1 MELRVIDFDILTRN
15 FQPYVDGYKNIE
27 SEKRAMLDSIQPV
40 RKEMESIMKSASSIL
55 DEVSQQKSAERFRT
69 LQDSLMKSDNDFK
82 YKLKGLQE
90 DLNTSVFEQLSEI
103 VSVWAKE
110 NSINVVMDKMEVI
123 FNTDDIDATEDILS
137 VVKEKGLFYKVE
149 VIEDEKVEEVEI
161 IDEKV
166 KSGQTFDLIADY
178 AEPLPVK
185 IIADLLGFPESEEHL
200 LRPWS
205 QAIVKMYEVNPTV
218 QYQSEAKVA
227 AQEFADYVRALAESR
242 KKTPGADLIS
252 DLAIVEENG
261 EKLNMHELVA
271 TCVLL
276 LNAGHEAS
284 VNAFGNG
291 MVAALQRPD
300 QTALLR
306 DNSRGITNT
315 ALEEFMRFDAPLH
328 MFERTATADT
338 EIGGVSIK
346 EGQKIAALIGS
357 ANRDETVFSS
367 PESMDLTRDPNPHIG
382 FGAGIH
388 FCIGAPL
395 ARLEMSVSL
404 PALWEKYPHMQLAGD
419 AIRRPTFVLRG
430 YESVAISA

>member
-1 MELRVIDFDILTRN
+1 MIDFNDPAFVSDPYPALKDLRSAGKPVWHEGMQMFLAARHNDANDVFRN
-15 FQPYVDGYKNIE
+15 KSLGRIFK
-27 SEKRAMLDSIQPV
+27 EKVPEFEWEIFNWLHAD
-40 RKEMESIMKSASSIL
+40 SIL
-55 DEVSQQKSAERFRT
+55 DSEPPKHTRLRSLVAKAFNRQKIEGMRPAVERIT
-69 LQDSLMKSDNDFK
+69 D
-82 YKLKGLQE
+82 
-90 DLNTSVFEQLSEI
+90 QLLE
-103 VSVWAKE
+103 A
-110 NSINVVMDKMEVI
+110 
-123 FNTDDIDATEDILS
+123 
-137 VVKEKGLFYKVE
+137 
-149 VIEDEKVEEVEI
+149 

-166 KSGQTFDLIADY
+166 RSGQTFDVIAEY

-205 QAIVKMYEVNPTV
+205 QAIVKMYEVNP
-218 QYQSEAKVA
+218 SEQHQNEAQVA
-227 AQEFADYVRALAESR
+227 AGEFADYVRDLAESR
-242 KKTPGADLIS
+242 KKRPGKDLIS
-252 DLAIVEENG
+252 DLASVEENG

-291 MVAALQRPD
+291 MVAVLQRPD
-300 QTALLR
+300 QAALLR
-306 DNSRGITNT
+306 ENPRAITET

-328 MFERTATADT
+328 LFERTATADT
-338 EIGGVSIK
+338 DIGGVQIL

-357 ANRDETVFSS
+357 ANRDETAFST

-388 FCIGAPL
+388 FCLGAPL

-404 PALWEKYPHMQLAGD
+404 PALWEKYPKMQLAGE

-430 YESVAISA
+430 YESFAVQAD

>member
-1 MELRVIDFDILTRN
+1 MIDFTDPVFVENPYPGLKQLRAEGKPVWHDGLQMFLAARHNDANDVFRN
-15 FQPYVDGYKNIE
+15 KSLGRIFK
-27 SEKRAMLDSIQPV
+27 EKTPEFEWEIFNWLHAD
-40 RKEMESIMKSASSIL
+40 SIL
-55 DEVSQQKSAERFRT
+55 DSEPPKHTRLRSLVAKAFNRQKIEGMRPAVGRIT
-69 LQDSLMKSDNDFK
+69 
-82 YKLKGLQE
+82 
-90 DLNTSVFEQLSEI
+90 EQLLD
-103 VSVWAKE
+103 A
-110 NSINVVMDKMEVI
+110 
-123 FNTDDIDATEDILS
+123 IDH
-137 VVKEKGLFYKVE
+137 
-149 VIEDEKVEEVEI
+149 
-161 IDEKV
+161 KV
-166 KSGQTFDLIADY
+166 KSGETFDLIADY

-205 QAIVKMYEVNPTV
+205 QAIVKMYEVNPSL
-218 QYQSEAKVA
+218 QYQNDAKRA
-227 AQEFADYVRALAESR
+227 AREFADYVRDLAETR
-242 KKTPGADLIS
+242 KKIPGQDLIS
-252 DLAIVEENG
+252 DLASVEENG

-271 TCVLL
+271 TCILL

-300 QTALLR
+300 QVKLLR
-306 DNSRGITNT
+306 EKPRDITNT

-328 MFERTATADT
+328 LFERTATADT
-338 EIGGVSIK
+338 EIGGVTIQ

-357 ANRDETVFSS
+357 ANHDETVFSS
-367 PESMDLTRDPNPHIG
+367 PETMDLTRDPNPHIG

-388 FCIGAPL
+388 FCLGAPL

-404 PALWEKYPHMQLAGD
+404 PALWERFPTMELAGS

>member
-1 MELRVIDFDILTRN
+1 MIDFTNPDFVADPYPALKGLREASGPVWHDGMQMFLAARHSDANDVFRN
-15 FQPYVDGYKNIE
+15 KSLGRIFK
-27 SEKRAMLDSIQPV
+27 EKTPEFEWEIFNWLHAD
-40 RKEMESIMKSASSIL
+40 SIL
-55 DEVSQQKSAERFRT
+55 DSEPPKHTRLRSLVAKAFNRQKIEGMRPAVGRIT
-69 LQDSLMKSDNDFK
+69 D
-82 YKLKGLQE
+82 
-90 DLNTSVFEQLSEI
+90 QLLD
-103 VSVWAKE
+103 A
-110 NSINVVMDKMEVI
+110 
-123 FNTDDIDATEDILS
+123 ID
-137 VVKEKGLFYKVE
+137 VK
-149 VIEDEKVEEVEI
+149 I
-161 IDEKV
+161 

-205 QAIVKMYEVNPTV
+205 QAIVKMYEVNPSV
-218 QYQSEAKVA
+218 QYQNEAKQA
-227 AQEFADYVRALAESR
+227 AREFADYVRDLAEAR
-242 KKTPGADLIS
+242 KKNPGQDLIS
-252 DLAIVEENG
+252 DLASVEENG

-271 TCVLL
+271 TCILL

-300 QTALLR
+300 QVKLLR
-306 DNSRGITNT
+306 ENPRGITDT

-328 MFERTATADT
+328 LFERTATADT
-338 EIGGVSIK
+338 ELGGVAIK

-357 ANRDETVFSS
+357 ANHDETVFSS
-367 PESMDLTRDPNPHIG
+367 PETMDLTRDPNPHIG

-388 FCIGAPL
+388 FCLGAPL

-404 PALWEKYPHMQLAGD
+404 PALWERFPSMELAGD
-419 AIRRPTFVLRG
+419 SVRRPTFVLRG

>member
-1 MELRVIDFDILTRN
+1 MIDFSDPAFVSNPYPALKELRAA
-15 FQPYVDGYKNIE
+15 G
-27 SEKRAMLDSIQPV
+27 QPV
-40 RKEMESIMKSASSIL
+40 WHEGMQMFLAARHGDANDVFRNKSLGRIFKEKSPEFEWEIFNWLHADSIL
-55 DEVSQQKSAERFRT
+55 DSEPPKHTRLRSLVAKAFNRQKIEGMRPAVSRIT
-69 LQDSLMKSDNDFK
+69 
-82 YKLKGLQE
+82 
-90 DLNTSVFEQLSEI
+90 EQLL
-103 VSVWAKE
+103 VA
-110 NSINVVMDKMEVI
+110 
-123 FNTDDIDATEDILS
+123 
-137 VVKEKGLFYKVE
+137 
-149 VIEDEKVEEVEI
+149 

-205 QAIVKMYEVNPTV
+205 QAIVKMYEVNPSV
-218 QYQSEAKVA
+218 QYQNEAKQA
-227 AQEFADYVRALAESR
+227 AKEFADYVRDLAESR
-242 KKTPGADLIS
+242 KKIPGADLIS
-252 DLAIVEENG
+252 DLASVEENG

-291 MVAALQRPD
+291 MVAVLQRPD
-300 QTALLR
+300 QVALLR
-306 DNSRGITNT
+306 DNPRGITDT

-328 MFERTATADT
+328 LFERTATADT
-338 EIGGVSIK
+338 ELGGVAIK

-357 ANRDETVFSS
+357 ANRDESVFSS
-367 PESMDLTRDPNPHIG
+367 PETMDLTRDPNPHIG

-388 FCIGAPL
+388 FCLGAPL

-404 PALWEKYPHMQLAGD
+404 PALWEKFPNMQLAGD

-430 YESVAISA
+430 YESVAIQAN

>member
-1 MELRVIDFDILTRN
+1 MIDFNDPTFVSNPYPALKELRA
-15 FQPYVDGYKNIE
+15 QG
-27 SEKRAMLDSIQPV
+27 QPV
-40 RKEMESIMKSASSIL
+40 WHEGMQIFLAARHSDANDVFRNKSLGRIFKEKTPDFEWEVFNWLHADSIL
-55 DEVSQQKSAERFRT
+55 DSEPPKHTRLRSLVAKAFNRQKIEGMRPAVGRITDQLLEAI
-69 LQDSLMKSDNDFK
+69 
-82 YKLKGLQE
+82 
-90 DLNTSVFEQLSEI
+90 DL
-103 VSVWAKE
+103 
-110 NSINVVMDKMEVI
+110 
-123 FNTDDIDATEDILS
+123 
-137 VVKEKGLFYKVE
+137 
-149 VIEDEKVEEVEI
+149 
-161 IDEKV
+161 KV
-166 KSGQTFDLIADY
+166 KSGQSFDLIADY

-205 QAIVKMYEVNPTV
+205 QAIVKMYEVNPSA
-218 QYQSEAKVA
+218 QHQSEAQLA
-227 AQEFADYVRALAESR
+227 AQEFADYVRDLAESR
-242 KKTPGADLIS
+242 KKTPTADLIS
-252 DLAIVEENG
+252 DLASVEENG

-300 QTALLR
+300 QVALLR
-306 DNSRGITNT
+306 TNPRAITNT

-328 MFERTATADT
+328 LFERTATVDT
-338 EIGGVSIK
+338 EIGGVQIR

-357 ANRDETVFSS
+357 ANRDESVFST
-367 PESMDLTRDPNPHIG
+367 PEAMDLTRDPNPHIG

-404 PALWEKYPHMQLAGD
+404 PALWEKYPTMQLAGE
-419 AIRRPTFVLRG
+419 AVRRPTFVLRG
-430 YESVAISA
+430 YESVAISV